1 MNKLIKWW
9 KQYKYFVGKTFVIK
23 TIKLRPKNT
32 TQPEGAKSFY
42 DLKIK
47 SSSGELVDLST
58 YKGKNVLLINIASKC
73 GYAEQYD
80 ELEELYQEKEN
91 KLALLGFPSNS
102 FAQEP
107 LNASSTAESC
117 RLNYGVTFPV
127 FEKAPV
133 KGKNQ
138 SELYKWL
145 SSANQ
150 NGWNDRAPKWN
161 FYKYL
166 INTKGELMGY
176 YSSGVLPHSKKILS
190 QLS

>member
-1 MNKLIKWW
+1 MNKLVKWW
-9 KQYKYFVGKTFVIK
+9 KQYKYFLGKNFVKK
-23 TIKLRPKNT
+23 TIKLRPKNVT
-32 TQPEGAKSFY
+32 LTEGAKSFY
-42 DLKIK
+42 DIKIK
-47 SSSGELVDLST
+47 TSTGEVVNLSK

-80 ELEELYQEKEN
+80 ELEELSQEKKDN
-91 KLALLGFPSNS
+91 LALLGFPSNS

-127 FEKAPV
+127 FEKKPV
-133 KGKNQ
+133 RGKSQ

-145 SSANQ
+145 SSADQ
-150 NGWNDRAPKWN
+150 NGWNDAAPKWN

-176 YSSGVLPHSKKILS
+176 YSSGVLPHSEKILS